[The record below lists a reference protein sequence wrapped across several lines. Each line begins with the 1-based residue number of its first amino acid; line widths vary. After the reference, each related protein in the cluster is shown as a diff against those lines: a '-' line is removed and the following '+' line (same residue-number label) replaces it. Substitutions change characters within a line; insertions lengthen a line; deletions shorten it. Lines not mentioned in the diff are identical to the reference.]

1 MALTCSHCQHHL
13 ESWQASLDTLHSH
26 IHYVCPFYLSLCPLT
41 FDIVNSFNPQYTAY
55 PSVWFTLTV
64 NLCWCRYV
72 SFLSSFSFFSPSHH
86 HHLSLTWHL
95 TYLHMSL
102 CYMSVICCLSL
113 HLPPPPPPPSL
124 VSPSWYHGSVSRQQA
139 EAQLQRCR
147 EASFLVRD
155 SESGTSK
162 YSIALKWV
170 CGCVYVYFLWVCV
183 CVCWTQYMH
192 TI

>member
-1 MALTCSHCQHHL
+1 
-13 ESWQASLDTLHSH
+13 
-26 IHYVCPFYLSLCPLT
+26 
-41 FDIVNSFNPQYTAY
+41 
-55 PSVWFTLTV
+55 
-64 NLCWCRYV
+64 
-72 SFLSSFSFFSPSHH
+72 
-86 HHLSLTWHL
+86 
-95 TYLHMSL
+95 MSL

-162 YSIALKWV
+162 YSIALK
-170 CGCVYVYFLWVCV
+170 
-183 CVCWTQYMH
+183 
-192 TI
+192 